1 MGVRAIKR
9 IFEKMIYTKM
19 TFFTKAFIIDKPLKM
34 DIRNFNTLDKNVITI
49 YGVNF
54 KLLSIIGAE

>member
-1 MGVRAIKR
+1 MPYR
-9 IFEKMIYTKM
+9 KM

-34 DIRNFNTLDKNVITI
+34 NIRNFNTLDKNVITI
-49 YGVNF
+49 YGANF